1 MNKNLLIILI
11 LAIVI
16 SAGVLAV
23 TFMGDD
29 ERTKPPKDDESGQR
43 IVCLTPSITE
53 TVFAIGAG
61 DNVVGI
67 SDWSSYPPE
76 AKNLPTLGTSL
87 TPQLEAIRKH
97 EPTLILA
104 DNSKGARKK
113 QISGLGDAHFLDW
126 LTLQNVID
134 STRKLGE
141 LTGQK
146 DEAEKLAV
154 RYEALLATP
163 EALNPPKVLM
173 VIAGSA
179 SKLGPIH
186 YIRRNSFHGA
196 MLRAAGGKNAV
207 NEDVAATDTAS
218 MSIERIIELQPE
230 VILILSSDGEMT
242 QAVKDAHLAEWTKL
256 KTLHAVKGNR
266 VSVIAI
272 DGLTLPN
279 PRVFENIPKVKK
291 VLEELYK

>member
-11 LAIVI
+11 LAIVV

-23 TFMGDD
+23 TFMGEE
-29 ERTKPPKDDESGQR
+29 ERAKPPKDDESGQR
-43 IVCLTPSITE
+43 IICLSAAITE

-61 DNVVGI
+61 GDVVGV
-67 SDWSSYPPE
+67 SDNSEYP
-76 AKNLPTLGTSL
+76 ADVKNLPMLGTAL

-104 DNSKGARKK
+104 DNSMGTRRTE
-113 QISGLGDAHFLDW
+113 ISGLGNAHFLDQ

-134 STRKLGE
+134 STRKLGK
-141 LTGQK
+141 LTGHS
-146 DEAEKLAV
+146 DEAEKLAKK
-154 RYEALLATP
+154 YEALLATP
-163 EALNPPKVLM
+163 EALNPPKVLL
-173 VIAGSA
+173 VIAGA
-179 SKLGPIH
+179 PGKIGPIY

-218 MSIERIIELQPE
+218 MSIERVIELQPE

-242 QAVKDAHLAEWTKL
+242 QAVKDSYLTEWSKL
-256 KTLHAVKGNR
+256 TTLHAVKGNR

-272 DGLTLPN
+272 DGLILPN

-291 VLEELYK
+291 VLEDLYK